1 MRGNVGM
8 TTSGHPVDSR
18 TANGRHY
25 KILSSTNR
33 STKRKKLIFVA
44 AIFFMLILPML
55 PTVIIYNHT
64 FGRRAESPVYRAF
77 LTYRDVAGFDRRV
90 VVFPSGDNFLMGY
103 IFGEDNYKGLVVVS
117 HSFGDGAEGY
127 FNVIKYFVEH
137 GWRVFAY
144 DKTGSHNSSG
154 NSTRGL
160 AQSAL
165 DLDAA
170 LHFIAAQE
178 WELPIMLFGHSWG
191 GFAAT
196 AVLNFD
202 HEINAVVSLAGYNRP
217 VQILRD
223 TSQRVI
229 GRAGIL
235 AHPYLWAYQRYLFG
249 RNAGLTAVGGINS
262 VDIPVKII
270 HGTADW
276 LIRYDSAGI
285 INYRRDITNPNV
297 VFVTHYLP
305 HHNNHMNLLM
315 TEDAFAYATELN
327 ARFAE
332 LFYRYA
338 HEENGDACIF
348 MSVYFHHVHMLANR
362 NLARCFCS
370 QIYTGYIP
378 TEALSDFYATIDRHR
393 LSALNIPLMDEI
405 NAFFLQTL
413 NDTYE
418 QHRMAAPIQDY
429 VNAYAKYPSNAES
442 DYPQYNGYA
451 YTYAEYSPFEIIFTA
466 EPLPYHIIRQISGS
480 SFHENPHFEYCHLSY
495 LTITHVDFYGK
506 SRHGNIIV
514 AAYIAEEVLDIF
526 REIYEGSFPLA
537 GMRLIDYYYAYDYY
551 SMAANNS
558 VGFNFRYIAG
568 TQTLS
573 RHAWGMAIDINPIQ
587 NPFIRGDV
595 VLPAAGRA
603 YLDRTYVRPGMVVPG
618 DVVYNAFTSRGWV
631 WGGHWSVPIDLHH
644 FERRLP

>member
-1 MRGNVGM
+1 MKKGDRKYFG
-8 TTSGHPVDSR
+8 TTLTQS
-18 TANGRHY
+18 
-25 KILSSTNR
+25 
-33 STKRKKLIFVA
+33 KRKRLPIIVA
-44 AIFFMLILPML
+44 VFFMLILLAPML
-55 PTVIIYNHT
+55 PTVIIYNYT
-64 FGRRAESPVYRAF
+64 FGRRAESPAHRVF
-77 LTYRDVAGFDRRV
+77 LTYRDVAGLDRRV

-103 IFGEDNYKGLVVVS
+103 VFGEDNYKGLVVIA

-127 FNVIKYFVEH
+127 FNVVQYFVER
-137 GWRVFAY
+137 GWRVFTY

-154 NSTRGL
+154 DSTVGL
-160 AQSAL
+160 VQSML

-191 GFAAT
+191 GFAST

-217 VQILRD
+217 VQVLQD
-223 TSQRVI
+223 TSERVI
-229 GRAGIL
+229 GRAGVL
-235 AHPYLWAYQRYLFG
+235 THPYLWAHQRLLFG
-249 RNAGLTAVGGINS
+249 RNASLTAVSGINS
-262 VDIPVKII
+262 GDVPVKII

-285 INYRRDITNPNV
+285 INYRYDITNPNV
-297 VFVTHYLP
+297 VFVTHHLP
-305 HHNNHMNLLM
+305 HHNSHMNLLM
-315 TEDAFAYATELN
+315 TEDASAYATELN

-338 HEENGDACIF
+338 HEQNGEACIF
-348 MSVYFHHVHMLANR
+348 MSVYFHHVHMLTNR
-362 NLARCFCS
+362 NLNRCFCS

-378 TEALSDFYATIDRHR
+378 TDTLSDFYAAIDRHR
-393 LSALNIPLMDEI
+393 LSALNIPLMDDI

-413 NDTYE
+413 SE
-418 QHRMAAPIQDY
+418 QPEMAPYIQDY
-429 VNAYAKYPSNAES
+429 NNMYANTEPSYPSYNYFIYEE
-442 DYPQYNGYA
+442 YP
-451 YTYAEYSPFEIIFTA
+451 PFETIFTA

-480 SFHENPHFEYCHLSY
+480 SFHSNPHFEYCHLSY

-514 AAYIAEEVLDIF
+514 AAYIAEEVLEIF
-526 REIYEGSFPLA
+526 REIYEGGFPLA

-595 VLPAAGRA
+595 VLPAAGRV

-618 DVVYNAFTSRGWV
+618 DVVYNAFTSRGWI
-631 WGGHWSVPIDLHH
+631 WGGHWSVPVDLHH